1 MKKKLCLLFMILFI
15 SGCAVVKTPT
25 ISGVDQDNGKIK
37 MSYNYGLFEKPD
49 VKWNETLDSASAQCK
64 NWGYIDAQQSTG
76 PQTNCI
82 KEDQKGNCI
91 SWQVDSLYK
100 CNLSAEQQTAL
111 NEKREKEYIKQQEES
126 KKIQAEREKQHI
138 KQQEDNKRI
147 EAVKK
152 ERLNKIKNLKLIF
165 SCDSGE
171 YWRPT
176 KSAAQGILTNFKTAS
191 KTGQEYLYRN
201 AMENNRCKPRNDF
214 LQKQRSVL
222 DRLELF
228 DYDENTAYYTLD
240 LTIMNDGIDSTWGII
255 GY

>member
-1 MKKKLCLLFMILFI
+1 MKKKLCLLLMILFI

-25 ISGVDQDNGKIK
+25 ISGVDQDNGQIK
-37 MSYNYGLFEKPD
+37 MSYNYGLFERPD

-64 NWGYIDAQQSTG
+64 NWGYMDAQQSTG
-76 PQTNCI
+76 PQTRCT

-100 CNLSAEQQTAL
+100 CNLSAEQQAVL
-111 NEKREKEYIKQQEES
+111 NEKREKEYIRQQEEN
-126 KKIQAEREKQHI
+126 KRIQAEREKQHI

-152 ERLNKIKNLKLIF
+152 ERLNKIKTLKLIF
-165 SCDSGE
+165 SCDKHES
-171 YWRPT
+171 YRPM
-176 KSAAQGILTNFKTAS
+176 KSAAQSLLTIFKKGNS
-191 KTGQEYLYRN
+191 YEYGN
-201 AMENNRCKPRNDF
+201 AMSNNKCTPRNDV

-228 DYDENTAYYTLD
+228 DYNENTAYYTLD
-240 LTIMNDGIDSTWGII
+240 LTLMNDGIESTWGVI